1 MSTNKALGTD
11 PDVLAGMLAV
21 AVMGEMASVTE
32 ASMEMFLASR
42 DRYLVLCEEAVML
55 TARVKAVYEE
65 ADGRELTEAERAVV
79 EPLKERITAAYKEC
93 DEGTSLGLIC
103 SHGDELLYGGKHCA
117 KVFATMANVI
127 AHLAQ
132 QPGGVCFS
140 GMHWCAGSGHRGTAD
155 RTPCDA
161 EVAREVRDAPDA

>member
-1 MSTNKALGTD
+1 MTPGTG
-11 PDVLAGMLAV
+11 LLTGMLTV
-21 AVMGEMASVTE
+21 AVMGEMAHVTE

-55 TARVKAVYEE
+55 TARVQAVYEE

-79 EPLKERITAAYKEC
+79 EPLKERITTANKEC

-103 SHGDELLYGGKHCA
+103 SHSDELMHGGKHCA
-117 KVFATMANVI
+117 KVFATLATVI

-132 QPGGVCFS
+132 APGGVCFAK
-140 GMHWCAGSGHRGTAD
+140 MHWCAGSGHRGTVD
-155 RTPCDA
+155 RTPCNA
-161 EVAREVRDAPDA
+161 EVAREAGAA